1 VSIYVSIVWF
11 LTTKTSV
18 CHWHYKKT
26 QSMISKNVSLKT
38 VVDFSFLNHPIK
50 ESEYELKPRHLNL
63 SGWGGAYAAERI
75 NIIK

>member
-1 VSIYVSIVWF
+1 
-11 LTTKTSV
+11 
-18 CHWHYKKT
+18 
-26 QSMISKNVSLKT
+26 MISKNVSLKT